1 MNITSML
8 ARLEGA
14 LGCSDLTRQ
23 MLLVPPSGSS
33 AMTHAT
39 QAVNLVVAYDGS
51 PRSQI
56 ALDLTLWIAHQ
67 TRLATSKA
75 VTVQVVYV
83 MDLQS
88 SCSPT
93 LSPNRTVAS
102 KSKPFARKKHQ
113 GNAPLVACG
122 QAAVQPRSNRVAS
135 RLPEPHQASASDVSS
150 CWADSFEQA
159 DRILWRARYLADEWR
174 GSLKTHLRFGSLIP
188 ELKNVVQAESATMLI
203 VGCESA
209 EHPFVRQL
217 GRSFPCPVV
226 GIPPALCDG

>member
-1 MNITSML
+1 ML

-23 MLLVPPSGSS
+23 MLLVPPSGGS
-33 AMTHAT
+33 APSNTAQEVTLM
-39 QAVNLVVAYDGS
+39 VAYNGS

-88 SCSPT
+88 SCSPG
-93 LSPNRTVAS
+93 LSSNRSVAS
-102 KSKPFARKKHQ
+102 KSKPFSRKKHRES
-113 GNAPLVACG
+113 APLVACG
-122 QAAVQPRSNRVAS
+122 QAAVQPRPNSIA
-135 RLPEPHQASASDVSS
+135 PELTESCQPSVSDVSS

-174 GSLKTHLRFGSLIP
+174 GSLKTHLRFGDLIP

-209 EHPFVRQL
+209 EHPLVRQL
-217 GRSFPCPVV
+217 GRFFPCPVV
-226 GIPPALCDG
+226 GIPPALSDG

>member
-1 MNITSML
+1 ML

-33 AMTHAT
+33 ASSNTT
-39 QAVNLVVAYDGS
+39 QAVNLMVAYNGS

-75 VTVQVVYV
+75 VTVQVIYV

-93 LSPNRTVAS
+93 LSAKHPVSS
-102 KSKPFARKKHQ
+102 KSKPFSRKKQ
-113 GNAPLVACG
+113 RNAPLVACG
-122 QAAVQPRSNRVAS
+122 QAAVQSRSNSIA
-135 RLPEPHQASASDVSS
+135 PELSESCQPSVSDVSS

-188 ELKNVVQAESATMLI
+188 ELKSVVQAESATMLI

-209 EHPFVRQL
+209 EHPLVQQL

>member
-1 MNITSML
+1 ML

-23 MLLVPPSGSS
+23 MLLVPKSGSPAS
-33 AMTHAT
+33 NHAT
-39 QAVNLVVAYDGS
+39 QEVNLMVAYNGS

-67 TRLATSKA
+67 TRLATSRA
-75 VTVQVVYV
+75 VTVQVIYV

-88 SCSPT
+88 SCNSA
-93 LSPNRTVAS
+93 LSPKRSVAS
-102 KSKPFARKKHQ
+102 KSKPFSRKK
-113 GNAPLVACG
+113 NREASPLVACG
-122 QAAVQPRSNRVAS
+122 QAAVQPRSNSIA
-135 RLPEPHQASASDVSS
+135 PELSESYQPSVSDVSS

-209 EHPFVRQL
+209 EHPLVQQL
-217 GRSFPCPVV
+217 GKAFPCPVI
-226 GIPPALCDG
+226 GIPPALSDG